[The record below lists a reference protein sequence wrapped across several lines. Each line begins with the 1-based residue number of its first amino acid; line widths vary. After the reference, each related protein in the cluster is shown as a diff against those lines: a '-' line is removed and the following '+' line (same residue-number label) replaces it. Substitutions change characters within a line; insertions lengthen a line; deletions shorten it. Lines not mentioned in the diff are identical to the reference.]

1 MTRILMILT
10 LALMFSFSTSQ
21 TLAKE
26 PINSRA
32 YAPENIGQLPVNDQI
47 RVIENEY
54 NEQSRGRQIPDDQL
68 DFYLDQIRLSRW
80 TFSSIKSDIAT
91 SLRGNGGGNYG
102 GWRPPSSGGWNQT
115 SVICSSKD
123 KRYKECRAPFRGRA
137 RLVENISST
146 RCIEGQNWGAGP
158 NIVWVNN
165 GCRGRFSDSGNSWG
179 NGNSNGQIIRC
190 ESKDSRYKECR
201 KLSNG
206 SVNLTRKLS
215 DKSCVEGRSWG
226 QNNDVIWVDNGC
238 RAEFQYR
245 GGNNNGNWG
254 NQGGYS
260 VTCSSFNGQYRT
272 CAWDR
277 KHGTP
282 RLIERISGRCT
293 ERYDW
298 GYDNNRGL
306 WVANSCSARFG
317 VR

>member
-1 MTRILMILT
+1 MIRLSIALFLAIIGMTT
-10 LALMFSFSTSQ
+10 PTVASAQVST
-21 TLAKE
+21 
-26 PINSRA
+26 RA
-32 YAPENIGQLPVNDQI
+32 YAPEAIGQLSVNDQI

-80 TFSSIKSDIAT
+80 TFSKIKSDIAT
-91 SLRGNGGGNYG
+91 SLRGNSGNNNN
-102 GWRPPSSGGWNQT
+102 WLPPTSGGWNQT
-115 SVICSSKD
+115 SIICSSTD
-123 KRYKECRAPFRGRA
+123 KRYKECRTPFRGRA
-137 RLVENISST
+137 RLVENISNT
-146 RCIEGQNWGAGP
+146 RCVENQNWGARQ
-158 NIVWVNN
+158 NLVWVDN

-179 NGNSNGQIIRC
+179 NGNSNGQVIRC

-201 KLSNG
+201 KQTNDT
-206 SVNLTRKLS
+206 VYLTRQLS
-215 DKSCVEGRSWG
+215 DKKCVEGRSWG
-226 QNNDVIWVDNGC
+226 QNNNVIWVDNGC

-245 GGNNNGNWG
+245 SNNGNWG
-254 NQGGYS
+254 NQAGYN
-260 VTCSSFNGQYRT
+260 VTCSSFNGQYRA

-277 KHGTP
+277 SRGTP
-282 RLIERISGRCT
+282 RLIERIAGRCS